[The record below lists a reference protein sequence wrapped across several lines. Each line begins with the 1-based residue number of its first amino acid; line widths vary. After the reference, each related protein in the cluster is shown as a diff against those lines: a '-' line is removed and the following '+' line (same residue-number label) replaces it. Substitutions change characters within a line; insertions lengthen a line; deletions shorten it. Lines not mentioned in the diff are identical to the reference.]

1 MASMHDS
8 GFFEISLKSLLRSW
22 SSSGPVNGIGRPAAT
37 PERQSS
43 KDRDA
48 QRQRSSRA
56 TEVGQAMEMVEP
68 TARPCVDPE
77 SRPGEFVVKSMFAE
91 FAVQADRKLNAVRV
105 EPLEKPLSKSLQRS
119 EDPHFDQLIGSLSA
133 VAEYCLPSLLRS
145 LLAWYWRQRPPD
157 DSPCKYQ
164 PRANKGSRGEEQS
177 KWSDCDHVAERHD
190 LAMDF
195 IMCLVLIDVLKQIP
209 LHPVPDVLLQDVINL
224 SFKHFSPREGYCGP
238 NLGNLHIVADLYAE
252 VIGVLAQSKFQA
264 VRKKFLSELKDLRQ
278 REQSP
283 HITQTIISLIM
294 GLKFF
299 RVKMYPVEEFE
310 DSFQFMKECGEYF
323 LEVKDKDVKHT
334 LAGLFVEILIPV
346 AATVKNE
353 VNVPC
358 LRNFVEM
365 LYPTTFE
372 LSSRRKHSLALFPL
386 VTCLLCVSQKQFFLT
401 NWHVFMNNCLSQL
414 KIPASST
421 IRKQIDSL
429 QNKDAKMS
437 RVALESLYRLLWVYM
452 IRVKGESNSTT
463 YSRLQCIVSALF
475 PKGSRNVVPR
485 DTPLNIFVKII
496 QFIAQ
501 ERLDYAMKEIIY
513 DLLNLG
519 GRMARTFTINP
530 ERMNVGLR
538 AFLVI
543 ADSLQRK
550 AGEPPM
556 PTTTMALP
564 SGSTLRVKNTFLN
577 KTLTEDE
584 AKAIGM
590 SQYYSQ
596 VCKVLDL
603 ILRQLDKEVG
613 RNMTLAGGQPGSKDT
628 EITGER
634 KPKIELF
641 RTCVAAIPRLIPDGM
656 NRPEFLEMLSR
667 LTTHVDEE
675 LRGLAY
681 SSLQSLV
688 QGFAAWRSDI
698 ISAFIAFTLRELPDA
713 QSGLLEGAL
722 RMLLQLLGQ
731 WRLAITRETKVVK
744 DYAGSP
750 VSVLCAVEGLALV
763 MLCSTLST
771 TRKLAVLLLKEI
783 QALFQALCLLKD
795 DSELLIDVLDKLT
808 PSVVQS
814 FLHLTK
820 LEEQKAVLY
829 GPVSDLQWLS
839 EWSCELDSSDY
850 DIVSS
855 SHVWL
860 FAHDHDPWLI
870 ALSTFLGHEELQ
882 ACQPSLSYAWVFGLT
897 RLQMLM
903 SQVDSSIFA
912 TTKRPSTGS
921 TGDSCLNGWRNY
933 LLLCCSLAP
942 GSSNDNKG
950 LAKTTLLEILPPLQD
965 SSFDGKIIFEGSVV
979 QLFHSVVP
987 LLRSE
992 SSEIAEALVMG
1003 LGRTNPSAFRDL
1015 MEELHPII
1023 KESLDKKQ
1031 ENVRKRKR
1039 RDLMRIQLI
1048 RLFELLADGGVNSQ
1062 RSRLEQDSRDLH
1074 FILLEYLDQ
1083 MRQLL
1088 EAERERD
1095 SDLFIDARL
1104 QISALVSNL
1113 ITHLPVAERNEF
1125 FPQQGL
1131 RHSLFHLISQWAGP
1145 FSLLLRPSECTAE
1158 GTIITRHN
1166 FVALKAMTAVL
1177 CCGPLYE
1184 GTGIT
1189 MDDYFYSW
1197 LDRIINCPIPQ
1208 VHNLG
1213 IETAAML
1220 LELNPTVRS
1229 LLRWSLFQCYA
1240 GPSAIGSGCFTAI
1253 AITFCNREWLAGMP
1267 ILLSLI
1273 LFKATDPSREIQELA
1288 MQLLQILAPRFFYY
1302 ASTSCIMGRLLAPTS
1317 LLPPLFTTTAYS
1329 LSEELSQTYPELTL
1343 PLFSEISQRFTSTS
1357 TRGRRALLSLLQ
1369 PWLANIQL
1377 LDWTVQA
1384 QGVEGL
1390 EEHELTSCAEVSG
1403 KHWLKGSGW
1412 GSEQAS
1418 ELILNN
1424 LMYITAQYVSEAVI
1438 SDFESV
1444 WTSLARSWPDN
1455 LPVILHFLTKLCG
1468 VHSEPSLM
1476 ASIKKVAIYL
1486 CREKTVEVLEVLLPE
1501 LQRTDVVVSTVSRTR
1516 MPPYYR
1522 FLLGQKSSPVNEPS
1536 NGSRKPLV
1544 RTRSLTAHESDY
1556 GVICHDDSPG
1566 TPHRHAHLDSR
1577 RSNGSGSSLDEERE
1591 PPYVSWRL
1599 KVSQSGSAQPLP
1611 MPVGGGIWLPLVD
1624 YLPEIFRTSPTLYR
1638 CNVVLVL
1645 LTDLVMDSGLCV
1657 EWKEH
1662 LPLLLQA
1669 IIMGL
1674 DHHHPVVLEHAKR
1687 LLLHLLLL
1695 LDTNNSLQHSAA
1707 LLLAKS
1713 VNAHSR
1719 FLTTS
1724 PPSLSN
1730 SPLLGRTPLWPLSQ
1744 SSSGADSALSPSS
1757 GSSASSLN
1765 VLSNASG
1772 TLSIP
1777 VVTVSEVTNDGTH
1790 KTRELVE
1797 FLSTRRPG
1805 PLWNYEDVSSKN
1817 LAIPSTEQLTSFLQH
1832 VVAAFNET
1840 KPGYQLEN
1848 RLSGVALDVALSS
1861 LIPHYVGRSL
1871 QIFRALA
1878 QPLNATQLSLLLSH
1892 LLERVADASEES
1904 QGIVMEVLL
1913 TLDAAVDTLVECS
1926 KQNFNRRVR
1935 SHSRHN
1941 ASLQLDRTCDSGW
1954 QSTFTSEEP
1963 ANLHRCRSASQ
1974 KDSNTSEWEQHTRS
1988 PRGGKATDRRCS
2000 LGKTQ
2005 SLTSLG
2011 DDKACEDG
2019 LTPSQ
2024 AEPRVL
2030 LTTIFWLGVALLES
2044 DFENEYLL
2052 GVQLLE
2058 HILNNVLECCASQVL
2073 SWECLEKAH
2082 SQLGWNSFPGLQ
2094 PLLLKGLTVQTSL
2107 EPSTRL
2113 LSRLTSISY
2122 LPIVDNPRTGF
2133 PLNML
2138 CLLPHLIQNFDSPNE
2153 FCQEVATNIAKVCSQ
2168 ESNDKL
2174 SNLAHVMTLYAQ
2186 HSYQRDCTSWI
2197 NAVCIYVE
2205 QAYREHIFTLIGHLA
2220 ELLDKCLPSMQQS
2233 LLLIMH
2239 SLITPVD
2246 ISAAPSRVFNIE
2258 IMKVVSKF
2266 VQTSHWCEA
2275 LAVLKLVVGKF
2286 ASRVPSELVPAN
2298 TYKGLP
2304 GKSLEFQFD
2313 VSEIPVVS
2321 KRREHSGV
2329 AIVPRTVNVTR
2340 STSSACVSAPSTLL
2354 HLGWK
2359 RPQLCQRRVRERL
2372 VGVLSLCD
2380 DKGFSAKSPPQV
2392 VVLKEAEFEA
2402 LEGAEEIV
2410 MPADVPEIKKQH
2422 ENDGAAA
2429 AEQPFGVFREFDFL
2443 DVELEDAEGES
2454 MDNFNWGVHRH
2465 TLNSIDKEDPSQ
2477 RGAARLA
2484 GSASILTRLP
2494 GDDTDDSSD
2503 DDRSAINRALLRT
2516 KVRSTSSGADAST
2529 TSADAR
2535 VARRDTLGHARETNK
2550 ELESNDM
2557 GESEDSTLQA
2567 SSVGLQHSTLCDVT
2581 EKSLSSLES
2590 EGNEE
2595 EEENVHWSEIP
2606 QPPPPAP
2613 FFKAILAAFRPA
2625 PSEDMED
2632 AWRQHLVRL
2641 VADTDGSCA
2650 VYTFI
2655 VVFQLF
2661 QGIQRSFRSL
2671 TYSAVGYLGSR
2682 LHSIGLKFMS
2692 SLDVLLSNADCP
2704 TIFIDAETLLS
2715 CNLLDKLKF
2724 SVLELQEHLDTY
2736 NSKREGT
2743 QQWLEECHR
2752 IFEEE
2757 EGNEISI
2764 DRKEEELDEMR
2775 LELCRQL
2782 YKLHFQLLLL
2792 FQAYSK
2798 FIAKVEG
2805 IRENPQL
2812 LDLSTEMERLRGEL
2826 QLAYSDSPPVSALE
2840 SQTSPSVELS
2850 DSSEEAIQ
2858 RLIECLNRRELYHA
2872 LQLIRTYR
2880 AIWPDDL
2887 FGRDGDDEV
2896 PTLLNIYFR
2905 HQTLGQTGAWAIV
2918 GSNNDLSLA
2927 CSKLAGLNLQLDQS
2941 LRRARAYRHLVGSLP
2956 HNQVL
2961 STSF

>member
-1 MASMHDS
+1 HSHYVS
-8 GFFEISLKSLLRSW
+8 PK
-22 SSSGPVNGIGRPAAT
+22 GPFITPA
-37 PERQSS
+37 
-43 KDRDA
+43 
-48 QRQRSSRA
+48 RQRSSRA
-56 TEVGQAMEMVEP
+56 TEVGLAMATVER
-68 TARPCVDPE
+68 TSRPCVDPE

-164 PRANKGSRGEEQS
+164 PRANK
-177 KWSDCDHVAERHD
+177 DCDHVAERHD

-224 SFKHFSPREGYCGP
+224 SFKHFSPREGYSGP

-264 VRKKFLSELKDLRQ
+264 VRKKFLAELKDLRQ

-283 HITQTIISLIM
+283 QVTQTIISLIM

-365 LYPTTFE
+365 LYPMTFE

-414 KIPASST
+414 K
-421 IRKQIDSL
+421 
-429 QNKDAKMS
+429 NKDAKMS

-452 IRVKGESNSTT
+452 IRVKGESNTMT
-463 YSRLQCIVSALF
+463 HSRLQCIVSALF

-485 DTPLNIFVKII
+485 ETPLNIFVKII

-590 SQYYSQ
+590 AQYYSQ

-613 RNMTLAGGQPGSKDT
+613 RNMTLAGGQPLSKDT

-713 QSGLLEGAL
+713 QAGLLEGAL

-731 WRLAITRETKVVK
+731 WRMAITQETKLVK
-744 DYAGSP
+744 VRDSPVCVIYVHAHTRTILGSP
-750 VSVLCAVEGLALV
+750 VSVLRAVEGLALV
-763 MLCSTLST
+763 MLCSTST
-771 TRKLAVLLLKEI
+771 ATRKLAVLLLKETR
-783 QALFQALCLLKD
+783 ALFQALCVLKD
-795 DSELLIDVLDKLT
+795 DSELLIDVLDRLT

-820 LEEQKAVLY
+820 LEEAVLY

-855 SHVWL
+855 SHIWL

-912 TTKRPSTGS
+912 NTKRPSTGS
-921 TGDSCLNGWRNY
+921 TGDTCLSVWRNY

-942 GSSNDNKG
+942 GSSNDTKG
-950 LAKTTLLEILPPLQD
+950 LAKTTLLEILPPSQD
-965 SSFDGKIIFEGSVV
+965 SSFDGKVNFDGNYFSIKYFDYLLKSLFILSYKNNIMF
-979 QLFHSVVP
+979 QLFPVAYCCIFSNTRNIV
-987 LLRSE
+987 LL
-992 SSEIAEALVMG
+992 
-1003 LGRTNPSAFRDL
+1003 
-1015 MEELHPII
+1015 
-1023 KESLDKKQ
+1023 Q
-1031 ENVRKRKR
+1031 NVRKRKR

-1048 RLFELLADGGVNSQ
+1048 RLFELLADGGVISH
-1062 RSRLEQDSRDLH
+1062 RSRFEQESRELH

-1095 SDLFIDARL
+1095 SDLFLEARL

-1113 ITHLPVAERNEF
+1113 ITHLPVAERDAL

-1131 RHSLFHLISQWAGP
+1131 RHSLFHLLSQWAGP
-1145 FSLLLRPSECTAE
+1145 FSLLLRPSECTVE
-1158 GTIITRHN
+1158 GTVITRHN

-1177 CCGPLYE
+1177 CCGPLYD
-1184 GTGIT
+1184 GTGIS

-1208 VHNLG
+1208 VHHLG
-1213 IETAAML
+1213 IETAALL

-1229 LLRWSLFQCYA
+1229 LLRWALFQCYA
-1240 GPSAIGSGCFTAI
+1240 GPSAIASGCFTAI
-1253 AITFCNREWLAGMP
+1253 AKWLAGMP
-1267 ILLSLI
+1267 VMLSLI

-1288 MQLLQILAPRFFYY
+1288 MQLLQVNSLSMLAPRFFYY
-1302 ASTSCIMGRLLAPTS
+1302 ASRSSTMDRLLAPTS
-1317 LLPPLFTTTAYS
+1317 PLPPLFTTTAYS

-1377 LDWTVQA
+1377 LDWTAQA
-1384 QGVEGL
+1384 QDFERS
-1390 EEHELTSCAEVSG
+1390 EKRELSSCAEVSG
-1403 KHWLKGSGW
+1403 KRWLRGSGW

-1424 LMYITAQYVSEAVI
+1424 LMYITAQYVSEAVS
-1438 SDFESV
+1438 SDFESA
-1444 WTSLARSWPDN
+1444 WTSLAGSWPDN

-1468 VHSEPSLM
+1468 VQSEPSLM
-1476 ASIKKVAIYL
+1476 ASKVAIYL
-1486 CREKTVEVLEVLLPE
+1486 CREKTVEMLEVLLPE
-1501 LQRTDVVVSTVSRTR
+1501 LQSTDVVVSTVSRTR
-1516 MPPYYR
+1516 VPPYYR
-1522 FLLGQKSSPVNEPS
+1522 FLHGQKSSPVN
-1536 NGSRKPLV
+1536 G
-1544 RTRSLTAHESDY
+1544 Y
-1556 GVICHDDSPG
+1556 PG
-1566 TPHRHAHLDSR
+1566 TPRLHARLDSR

-1624 YLPEIFRTSPTLYR
+1624 YLPEIF
-1638 CNVVLVL
+1638 N
-1645 LTDLVMDSGLCV
+1645 
-1657 EWKEH
+1657 
-1662 LPLLLQA
+1662 
-1669 IIMGL
+1669 L
-1674 DHHHPVVLEHAKR
+1674 DHHHPEVLEHAKR

-1695 LDTNNSLQHSAA
+1695 LDTNNSPQNSAA
-1707 LLLAKS
+1707 LLFARS
-1713 VNAHSR
+1713 MNSHSR
-1719 FLTTS
+1719 FLTAS
-1724 PPSLSN
+1724 SSSLSN
-1730 SPLLGRTPLWPLSQ
+1730 SPLLGTK
-1744 SSSGADSALSPSS
+1744 GYFSPSLTAFFVLRQRFELHFCQYIHFS
-1757 GSSASSLN
+1757 ESLQI
-1765 VLSNASG
+1765 VC
-1772 TLSIP
+1772 
-1777 VVTVSEVTNDGTH
+1777 
-1790 KTRELVE
+1790 
-1797 FLSTRRPG
+1797 RRPG
-1805 PLWNYEDVSSKN
+1805 PLWNYEDASSKN
-1817 LAIPSTEQLTSFLQH
+1817 PAIPSTEQLTSFIQH
-1832 VVAAFNET
+1832 VVAAFSEAR
-1840 KPGYQLEN
+1840 PGILKK

-1861 LIPHYVGRSL
+1861 SIPHYVGRSL

-1926 KQNFNRRVR
+1926 KQNLNRRVNHP
-1935 SHSRHN
+1935 SFHPDPSQN
-1941 ASLQLDRTCDSGW
+1941 ASLQLDRTCDNGW
-1954 QSTFTSEEP
+1954 NSTFTSEEP
-1963 ANLHRCRSASQ
+1963 ANLHRYRSASQ
-1974 KDSNTSEWEQHTRS
+1974 NNSTTSEWRS
-1988 PRGGKATDRRCS
+1988 NTLDRLEGGKATDRSCS
-2000 LGKTQ
+2000 LGKTR

-2011 DDKACEDG
+2011 DDKVCKDG
-2019 LTPSQ
+2019 LTPLQ

-2030 LTTIFWLGVALLES
+2030 LTTIFWMAVALLES
-2044 DFENEYLL
+2044 DFENEYLM

-2058 HILNNVLECCASQVL
+2058 HILSKIHQVL

-2094 PLLLKGLTVQTSL
+2094 PLLLKGFTIQTSL
-2107 EPSTRL
+2107 ETSTRL
-2113 LSRLTSISY
+2113 LSRLTSISC

-2138 CLLPHLIQNFDSPNE
+2138 CLLPHLIQNFDSPNK
-2153 FCQEVATNIAKVCSQ
+2153 FCQEVATKIAKVCSQ

-2186 HSYQRDCTSWI
+2186 HSYQRDCISWI

-2205 QAYREHIFTLIGHLA
+2205 QAYREHTFTLTGYLA
-2220 ELLDKCLPSMQQS
+2220 ELLDKCVPSMQQS

-2239 SLITPVD
+2239 SLITRVD
-2246 ISAAPSRVFNIE
+2246 ISAAPSRVFNLE

-2266 VQTSHWCEA
+2266 VQVRKAYIACISLTI
-2275 LAVLKLVVGKF
+2275 VLIFFIPAIYLSKLVHI
-2286 ASRVPSELVPAN
+2286 SN

-2313 VSEIPVVS
+2313 VSEVCAELIGILCENDWLHYS
-2321 KRREHSGV
+2321 T
-2329 AIVPRTVNVTR
+2329 VPAY
-2340 STSSACVSAPSTLL
+2340 SCECPILLFLL
-2354 HLGWK
+2354 H
-2359 RPQLCQRRVRERL
+2359 RQ
-2372 VGVLSLCD
+2372 
-2380 DKGFSAKSPPQV
+2380 
-2392 VVLKEAEFEA
+2392 
-2402 LEGAEEIV
+2402 
-2410 MPADVPEIKKQH
+2410 
-2422 ENDGAAA
+2422 
-2429 AEQPFGVFREFDFL
+2429 
-2443 DVELEDAEGES
+2443 GES
-2454 MDNFNWGVHRH
+2454 VDNFNWGVHRH
-2465 TLNSIDKEDPSQ
+2465 TPDSLDKEDPSQ
-2477 RGAARLA
+2477 RGAASFT
-2484 GSASILTRLP
+2484 GSGSSLTQLP

-2503 DDRSAINRALLRT
+2503 DERTTINQVLLRA
-2516 KVRSTSSGADAST
+2516 KVCSISDPMLPRRVQIHRVL
-2529 TSADAR
+2529 SATLWGMR
-2535 VARRDTLGHARETNK
+2535 VRWGN
-2550 ELESNDM
+2550 
-2557 GESEDSTLQA
+2557 
-2567 SSVGLQHSTLCDVT
+2567 
-2581 EKSLSSLES
+2581 S
-2590 EGNEE
+2590 EGTDVSMQLDMLAGHMCKHPHISQCCGGSFLINLPLFFSFSRLLGYL
-2595 EEENVHWSEIP
+2595 NEIP

-2641 VADTDGSCA
+2641 VADADGSCA

-2671 TYSAVGYLGSR
+2671 TYSAVGFLGSR
-2682 LHSIGLKFMS
+2682 LQSIGLKFMS
-2692 SLDVLLSNADCP
+2692 SLDILLSNAECP
-2704 TIFIDAETLLS
+2704 TIFIDAET
-2715 CNLLDKLKF
+2715 
-2724 SVLELQEHLDTY
+2724 
-2736 NSKREGT
+2736 
-2743 QQWLEECHR
+2743 WLGPESF
-2752 IFEEE
+2752 IFVF
-2757 EGNEISI
+2757 
-2764 DRKEEELDEMR
+2764 LPQR
-2775 LELCRQL
+2775 LELCKRL

-2798 FIAKVEG
+2798 LIAKVEC
-2805 IRENPQL
+2805 IRENPQVSHNGL
-2812 LDLSTEMERLRGEL
+2812 TRPYNSRLGVN
-2826 QLAYSDSPPVSALE
+2826 QFIINVFF
-2840 SQTSPSVELS
+2840 Q
-2850 DSSEEAIQ
+2850 
-2858 RLIECLNRRELYHA
+2858 
-2872 LQLIRTYR
+2872 

-2927 CSKLAGLNLQLDQS
+2927 CSKLAALNLQLDQS
-2941 LRRARAYRHLVGSLP
+2941 LRRARAFRHLVGSLP
-2956 HNQVL
+2956 HHQVL